1 MKQVIPILIAA
12 IIGLT
17 TGYILNS
24 GKSTKTDSSENDQG
38 DLIAKLKKDLKEA
51 EARAGKVDVINTETE
66 KIVEKVVEITPEEY
80 IANLKQL
87 RPTGGTRQQT
97 MREIIHYMVGLTK
110 AEEKALPAIE
120 EFFETGQD
128 IEYEATA
135 QAFDRQRQEAK
146 EAEAQGEEATPSGI
160 GQFITS
166 GLGSYFLTSMVQN
179 MKRELEPGSMRLGL
193 FDVVH
198 DIGGS
203 KAEEILAN
211 VLSETGRG
219 LEVAYLDRI
228 LGEIA
233 PDKYKEEV
241 LAAVHELLTNPP
253 ATNGNSLLD
262 ESSRMFLF
270 SVLVKY
276 KDATFVNT
284 AKLMIITPE
293 GRVDGAVVNYLT
305 TILGEQAVPLLY
317 AKVKDE
323 NLTDDGDKMALGD
336 AILKH
341 VGTNP
346 DSNAFFKEVIT
357 NKELGPLR
365 FLALGHLTGGDRA
378 ESTLRN
384 RQKLITDIKETS
396 PEDESLNR
404 ALDGTHNRIEVMI
417 DPSKAEELDTGNN
430 GSNFIQQFFNRG
442 RQKKKTN

>member
-1 MKQVIPILIAA
+1 MSDIEEYYEGYWKKRLATTDESLPPIRDGIPSFLIRFTQYCSVVDQVPRDSKLLDLGCGQGNVTELYRVRKGSEIHALEISEEA
-12 IIGLT
+12 IRHARMRGVKVVRWNL
-17 TGYILNS
+17 
-24 GKSTKTDSSENDQG
+24 NDQG
-38 DLIAKLKKDLKEA
+38 YPHPDASFDVIVS
-51 EARAGKVDVINTETE
+51 VDVPEHLIN
-66 KIVEKVVEITPEEY
+66 P
-80 IANLKQL
+80 
-87 RPTGGTRQQT
+87 
-97 MREIIHYMVGLTK
+97 II
-110 AEEKALPAIE
+110 
-120 EFFETGQD
+120 
-128 IEYEATA
+128 
-135 QAFDRQRQEAK
+135 
-146 EAEAQGEEATPSGI
+146 
-160 GQFITS
+160 
-166 GLGSYFLTSMVQN
+166 
-179 MKRELEPGSMRLGL
+179 
-193 FDVVH
+193 
-198 DIGGS
+198 
-203 KAEEILAN
+203 
-211 VLSETGRG
+211 
-219 LEVAYLDRI
+219 
-228 LGEIA
+228 
-233 PDKYKEEV
+233 
-241 LAAVHELLTNPP
+241 
-253 ATNGNSLLD
+253 LLD

-417 DPSKAEELDTGNN
+417 DPSKAEELGTGNN
-430 GSNFIQQFFNRG
+430 GANFLQQFFNRG
-442 RQKKKTN
+442 RQEKKNN

>member
-1 MKQVIPILIAA
+1 
-12 IIGLT
+12 
-17 TGYILNS
+17 
-24 GKSTKTDSSENDQG
+24 
-38 DLIAKLKKDLKEA
+38 
-51 EARAGKVDVINTETE
+51 
-66 KIVEKVVEITPEEY
+66 
-80 IANLKQL
+80 
-87 RPTGGTRQQT
+87 
-97 MREIIHYMVGLTK
+97 MVGLTK

-120 EFFETGQD
+120 AFFKTNQD
-128 IEYEATA
+128 IAYGKMA
-135 QAFDRQRQEAK
+135 QDFTRQRQEAN
-146 EAEAQGEEATPSGI
+146 EAEARGDEIKPSGI

-166 GLGSYFLTSMVQN
+166 GFGSYFLTSMVQN

-198 DIGGS
+198 DIGGPQ
-203 KAEEILAN
+203 AEDILAN

-228 LGEIA
+228 LSEIV

-241 LAAVHELLTNPP
+241 LAAVHELLINPP
-253 ATNGNSLLD
+253 TTKGNSLLD

-276 KDATFVNT
+276 KDATFVDT

-305 TILGEQAVPLLY
+305 TILGEKAVPLLY

-346 DSNAFFKEVIT
+346 ESNAFFTEVIT

-365 FLALGHLTGGDRA
+365 FLALGHMTGGDRDK
-378 ESTLRN
+378 STLRN
-384 RQKLITDIKETS
+384 RQELIADIKKTS
-396 PEDESLNR
+396 PEDESLNK

-417 DPSKAEELDTGNN
+417 DPSKADELGTGNGRN
-430 GSNFIQQFFNRG
+430 ILEQFFNRG
-442 RQKKKTN
+442 RQEKNTN

>member
-1 MKQVIPILIAA
+1 MKQIVPILIAA
-12 IIGLT
+12 LIGLT
-17 TGYILNS
+17 AGYILNS
-24 GKSTKTDSSENDQG
+24 DKRPDDSSSDLAQD
-38 DLIAKLKKDLKEA
+38 DLIAKLQKELKEA

-66 KIVEKVVEITPEEY
+66 RVVEKVVEISPEEY

-87 RPTGGTRQQT
+87 RPTGETRQQT
-97 MREIIHYMVGLTK
+97 MQEIIHYMVGLTK

-120 EFFETGQD
+120 GFFETGQD

-146 EAEAQGEEATPSGI
+146 EAEARGEEAKPSGI

-166 GLGSYFLTSMVQN
+166 GFGSYFLTSMVQN

-198 DIGGS
+198 DIGGP
-203 KAEEILAN
+203 KAEEILAK

-228 LGEIA
+228 LSEIA

-253 ATNGNSLLD
+253 PTNGNSLLD

-305 TILGEQAVPLLY
+305 TILGEKAVPLLY

-341 VGTNP
+341 VGTNAE
-346 DSNAFFKEVIT
+346 SNAFFTEVVT

-365 FLALGHLTGGDRA
+365 FLALGHMTGGDRD

-384 RQKLITDIKETS
+384 RQKLITDIKKTS

-417 DPSKAEELDTGNN
+417 DPSKAEELGTGGGRN
-430 GSNFIQQFFNRG
+430 ILEQFFNRG
-442 RQKKKTN
+442 RQEKKTN